1 MPGDPF
7 AGRDVVL
14 QGFLQNAQLAA
25 LVGCMLTSAC
35 CMQAQRTTEL
45 AFNGINYD
53 PFHPDGYSSMRKVP
67 PHLQPPTPNIPP
79 STPHTQHALTTLS
92 HLYNESR
99 VCGDED
105 KNQTTCKG
113 IL

>member
-14 QGFLQNAQLAA
+14 KGFWPDAQLAA
-25 LVGCMLTSAC
+25 LVGCMLTSAW
-35 CMQAQRTTEL
+35 CMQVQLTTEL

-67 PHLQPPTPNIPP
+67 PHPPPR
-79 STPHTQHALTTLS
+79 TQHALTTLT
-92 HLYNESR
+92 HRHNESR

-105 KNQTTCKG
+105 
-113 IL
+113 